1 MPRIKKVLN
10 SSVILAD
17 DGNGRDYIVLQ
28 KGIGYGRKQGEWV
41 SAEPESKLFISYERA
56 ELNQLVDLL
65 GAIPADYI
73 EITSLI
79 VREAERTLN
88 TKLNE
93 HIYLALT
100 DHIHFAVE
108 RVRQKIIITNS
119 VFWELKTFYAK
130 EYQVGLYGLQLIC
143 EKLGIC
149 LPEEEAANIAFHI
162 ANAQKESDSQSDA
175 MRTAKL
181 IDRVQM
187 IVTYTMKCQPDK
199 DSIHFTRFL
208 THMKYF
214 AERFFN
220 DQMIDSED
228 DFLYHHLEKEYPKA
242 LACAQKVRAQLKKEY
257 QKLISNEE
265 TAYLA
270 IHINRL
276 VSRDEK

>member
-41 SAEPESKLFISYERA
+41 EAERESKLFFSCERT

-65 GAIPADYI
+65 SSIPEEYI
-73 EITSLI
+73 EITRFI
-79 VREAERTLN
+79 VQEAEKTLK

-108 RVRQKIIITNS
+108 RFRQKIVITNR

-130 EYQVGLYGLQLIC
+130 EYQVGLKGLEYIR
-143 EKLGIC
+143 EKLGIS
-149 LPEEEAANIAFHI
+149 LSEEEAANIAFHI
-162 ANAQKESDSQSDA
+162 VNAQKESDSQNDA

-181 IDRVQM
+181 IGRVQM

-199 DSIHFTRFL
+199 DSLHFSRFL
-208 THMKYF
+208 THMQYF

-220 DQMIDSED
+220 DQFIDSKD
-228 DFLYHHLEKEYPKA
+228 DFLYHHLKKEYPKA
-242 LACAQKVRAQLKKEY
+242 LSCAERVRAQLEKEY
-257 QKLISNEE
+257 HKVIPNEE

-270 IHINRL
+270 VHINRL
-276 VSRDEK
+276 VSRS

>member
-41 SAEPESKLFISYERA
+41 DAKQESKLFISSERT
-56 ELNQLVDLL
+56 ELNQLVDLISS
-65 GAIPADYI
+65 IPAEYI
-73 EITSLI
+73 EITRLI
-79 VREAERTLN
+79 VQEAEKILN

-108 RVRQKIIITNS
+108 RFKKKIVVTNR

-130 EYQVGLYGLQLIC
+130 EYQIGLKGLEYIRD
-143 EKLGIC
+143 KIGIT
-149 LPEEEAANIAFHI
+149 LPEEEAANIAFHL
-162 ANAQKESDSQSDA
+162 ANAQKEPDSQGDA

-181 IDRVQM
+181 IGRVQM

-199 DSIHFTRFL
+199 ESIHFTRFL
-208 THMKYF
+208 THMQYF

-220 DQMIDSED
+220 DQMIDSTD
-228 DFLYHHLEKEYPKA
+228 DFLYHHLAKEYPKA
-242 LACAQKVRAQLKKEY
+242 LSCAEKIRTQLVKEY
-257 QKLISNEE
+257 GKAISNEE

-270 IHINRL
+270 VHINRF
-276 VSRDEK
+276 SARN

>member
-28 KGIGYGRKQGEWV
+28 KGIGYGKKQGEWV
-41 SAEPESKLFISYERA
+41 EAEQESKLFISYEHT

-65 GAIPADYI
+65 SSIPADYI
-73 EITSLI
+73 EITRFI
-79 VREAERTLN
+79 VQEAEKVLN

-108 RVRQKIIITNS
+108 RFRKKIVVTNR

-130 EYQVGLYGLQLIC
+130 EYQIGMKGLEYIR
-143 EKLGIC
+143 EKLGIN

-162 ANAQKESDSQSDA
+162 ANAQKEPDSQGDA

-181 IDRVQM
+181 IGRVQM

-199 DSIHFTRFL
+199 DSIHFSRFL
-208 THMKYF
+208 THMQYF

-220 DQMIDSED
+220 DQMIDSAD
-228 DFLYHHLEKEYPKA
+228 DFLYHHLGKEYPKA
-242 LACAQKVRAQLKKEY
+242 LACAERIRTQLAKEY
-257 QKLISNEE
+257 GKTISNEE

-270 IHINRL
+270 VHINRF
-276 VSRDEK
+276 SARS